1 MSETIRQYLSRLYT
15 PEQAQSTYRRLQE
28 IMERRG
34 KHLPAD
40 SGDEPFSARDVILIT
55 YGDSLRKAGEMPLQT
70 LHRFTR
76 DRLAGVIS
84 AIHILPFFPYSSDDG
99 FSVQDFYT
107 VDPSLG
113 DWDDIERL
121 GGDFDL
127 MFDAVFN
134 HMSAQSDWFRAF
146 LADDPVYAGLF
157 RTEPPDTDLSEV
169 VRPRTHPLLTPF
181 ARPDGSAVYVWTTF
195 SADQVDFDLRTPDT
209 LLRLVDILL
218 FYVEKGARLIRLD
231 AIAYLWKV
239 VGTNCIHLEETHIV
253 IRLMRAV
260 LDVVAP
266 GVLLITETNVPHAEN
281 ISYFGDG
288 YNEAQMVYNFTLPPL
303 MFHTMLSG
311 RVDKLRVWTN
321 TLATPSERTAFFN
334 FTASH
339 DGIGVR
345 PVEGILTDDELQAL
359 IDHTEA
365 RGGRVSYRH
374 NSDGTQ
380 SPYELNITYVDAMAG
395 PEEPVEMQ
403 VRRFMVS
410 QAIALSLAGVPGI
423 YIHSLLG
430 SHNNIEG
437 MLETGH
443 NRTINRARLDY
454 DAIAQALQDQETFR
468 AQVFA
473 RYTDLIRCRI
483 GHEAFHPGA
492 EQQALDVGSD
502 AVFGLLRTPAGG
514 GERILGLFNVTNQPQ
529 VVNLRP
535 YVQGNATDLISG
547 AVLADQPTLAPYQVC
562 WLRCP

>member
-1 MSETIRQYLSRLYT
+1 MSEIIREYLSRLYT
-15 PEQAQSTYRRLQE
+15 PEQVGSTYRRLQE
-28 IMERRG
+28 IIERRSEN
-34 KHLPAD
+34 LPEV
-40 SGDEPFSARDVILIT
+40 SGDEPFSERDVILIT
-55 YGDSLRKAGEMPLQT
+55 YGNSLRRPDEMPLQT
-70 LHRFTR
+70 LHRFAR
-76 DRLAGVIS
+76 GRLSGVIS
-84 AIHILPFFPYSSDDG
+84 AVHILPFFPYSSDDG

-107 VDPSLG
+107 VDPALG

-146 LADDPVYAGLF
+146 LDGDPLYAGLF
-157 RTEPPDTDLSEV
+157 RTEAPDADLSAV
-169 VRPRTHPLLTPF
+169 VRPRMHPLLTPF
-181 ARPDGSAVYVWTTF
+181 ARSDGSSVHVWTTF
-195 SADQVDFDLRTPDT
+195 SADQVDFDARAPET

-218 FYVEKGARLIRLD
+218 FYVEKRARIIRLD
-231 AIAYLWKV
+231 AIAYLWKE
-239 VGTNCIHLEETHIV
+239 VGTSCIHLEETHIV

-260 LDVVAP
+260 LDMVAP
-266 GVLLITETNVPHAEN
+266 GVLLITETNVPHDEN

-303 MFHTMLSG
+303 LFHTMLAG
-311 RVDKLRVWTN
+311 RVDKLRAWAN
-321 TLATPSERTAFFN
+321 TLATPSEQTAFFN

-345 PVEGILTDDELQAL
+345 PVEGILTGDELQAL

-374 NSDGTQ
+374 NNDGTQ
-380 SPYELNITYVDAMAG
+380 TPYELNISYVDAMAG
-395 PEEPVEMQ
+395 PEEPVDMQ
-403 VRRFMVS
+403 VKRFMVS
-410 QAIALSLAGVPGI
+410 QAIALTLAGVPAI

-437 MLETGH
+437 MLATGH

-454 DAIAQALQDQETFR
+454 DAIEQALQDRETFR
-468 AQVFA
+468 AQVFT
-473 RYTDLIRCRI
+473 RYTDLIRYRI
-483 GHEAFHPGA
+483 GHTAFHPGA
-492 EQQALDVGSD
+492 EQRALDVGSE
-502 AVFGLLRTPAGG
+502 AVFALLRTPAGD

-529 VVNLRP
+529 AVDLRAC
-535 YVQGNATDLISG
+535 VQGSATDLISG
-547 AVLADQPTLAPYQVC
+547 VVLADQPTLAPYQVC

>member
-1 MSETIRQYLSRLYT
+1 MSEIIHEYLSRLYT
-15 PEQAQSTYRRLQE
+15 PEQARSTYRRLQE
-28 IMERRG
+28 IMERRSEN
-34 KHLPAD
+34 LPEV
-40 SGDEPFSARDVILIT
+40 SGDEPFSERDVILIT
-55 YGDSLRKAGEMPLQT
+55 YGDSLRRPGEMPLQT
-70 LHRFTR
+70 LHRFAR
-76 DRLAGVIS
+76 DRLSGVIS
-84 AIHILPFFPYSSDDG
+84 AVHILPFFPYSSDDG

-107 VDPSLG
+107 VDPALG

-146 LADDPVYAGLF
+146 LAGDPLYAGLF
-157 RTEPPDTDLSEV
+157 RTEAPDADLSAV

-181 ARPDGSAVYVWTTF
+181 TRPDGSTVHVWTTF
-195 SADQVDFDLRTPDT
+195 SADQVDFDLRSPDS

-218 FYVEKGARLIRLD
+218 FYVERRARIIRLD
-231 AIAYLWKV
+231 AIAYLWKE
-239 VGTNCIHLEETHIV
+239 VGTDCIHLEETHIV

-266 GVLLITETNVPHAEN
+266 GVLLITETNVPHDEN

-303 MFHTMLSG
+303 LFHTMLSG
-311 RVDKLRVWTN
+311 KVDKLRAWAN

-345 PVEGILTDDELQAL
+345 PVEGILTGDELQAL

-374 NSDGTQ
+374 NSDGTR
-380 SPYELNITYVDAMAG
+380 SPYELNISYVDAMAG
-395 PEEPVEMQ
+395 PEEPVDMQ
-403 VRRFMVS
+403 VKRFMVS
-410 QAIALSLAGVPGI
+410 QAIALTLAGVPAI

-437 MLETGH
+437 MLATGH

-454 DAIAQALQDQETFR
+454 DGIEQALRDRETFR

-473 RYTDLIRCRI
+473 MYTDLIRCRT
-483 GHEAFHPGA
+483 GHKAFHPGA
-492 EQQALDVGSD
+492 EQQALDVGSG
-502 AVFGLLRTPAGG
+502 AVFALLRTPAGG

-529 VVNLRP
+529 TVDLRAC
-535 YVQGNATDLISG
+535 VQGSATDLISG
-547 AVLADQPTLAPYQVC
+547 VVLADQPTLAPYQVC